1 LPALYDILAQDGAGG
16 SRVEVPSDA
25 SDDNMEGSHAT
36 IRRLQDNRTI
46 CLDRSAVMEQVE
58 VRWRAL
64 FDRLGVDAGAAGS
77 ALAEL
82 VGAYSED
89 GRHYHTLD
97 HIAALLHLLDRHG
110 QGLVDR
116 KAVELAIFFHDA
128 VCVPTRSDNEAESA
142 ALASA
147 RLTALGLPAALVA
160 RVADLILATRHGTEH
175 AEPDDADLA
184 LLVDLD
190 LSILAAD
197 RPRYAAYA
205 QAIRSEYAVYPD
217 VVYLPGRRHVLGQ
230 FLARPRIYR
239 TSRLHELWDA
249 AARANLAWELAE
261 LG

>member
-1 LPALYDILAQDGAGG
+1 
-16 SRVEVPSDA
+16 VEVPSAA
-25 SDDNMEGSHAT
+25 SYDNMEGSHAT
-36 IRRLQDNRTI
+36 IGRLQDNGMTS
-46 CLDRSAVMEQVE
+46 LDRSAVMEKVE
-58 VRWRAL
+58 ACWRAL
-64 FDRLGVDAGAAGS
+64 FDRLGVDAGAAGPT
-77 ALAEL
+77 LAEL
-82 VGAYSED
+82 VGAYSEE

-116 KAVELAIFFHDA
+116 KAVELAVFFHDA
-128 VCVPTRSDNEAESA
+128 VYVPTRSDNEAQSA
-142 ALASA
+142 ALARA

-175 AEPDDADLA
+175 AEPHDADMA

-190 LSILAAD
+190 LSVLAAD
-197 RPRYAAYA
+197 RPVYAAYA

-249 AARANLAWELAE
+249 AARANLTWELAE